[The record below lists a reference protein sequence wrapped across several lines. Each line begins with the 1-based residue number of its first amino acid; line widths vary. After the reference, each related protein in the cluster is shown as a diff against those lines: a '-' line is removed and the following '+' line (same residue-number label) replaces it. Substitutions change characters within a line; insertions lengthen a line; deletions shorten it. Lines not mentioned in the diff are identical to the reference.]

1 MKTTGR
7 FAPSLPTIALL
18 VLLAGAIPSA
28 AQLVGDAP
36 PPAPPGQTPAVHA
49 AAAGKQL
56 QSKEFT
62 LEGGKIWTDTGI
74 TLEPGQRIVVTA
86 TGTLRYTDAKADN
99 GPEGLARNFKDLLR
113 ILPLNEA
120 GRGALIGRI
129 GDADVTQPFL

>member
-7 FAPSLPTIALL
+7 FTASLLTVTLL
-18 VLLAGAIPSA
+18 VLLALAIPAA

-36 PPAPPGQTPAVHA
+36 PPTPAPTAQTPAANA

-129 GDADVTQPFL
+129 GDADV